1 MGGRVNERIRAAI
14 LVGTR
19 PEAIKMVP
27 IVQAMAADGENFE
40 PILVSTGQ
48 HREMLDQVL
57 ELFGIKPAHDL
68 GVMEDRQDLF
78 TLTTKA
84 LTGLRAVL
92 GGDAAQEGAA
102 GAGPPDLVLVQ
113 GDTTTSFVGALAAYY
128 LKIPVGHVEAGL
140 RTFDKRQPFPEE
152 VNRALITQIADLHF
166 APTEVSRQNLLD
178 SGVDDERIEVTGNTV
193 IDALVQVVTD
203 DYRFDAF
210 PDLGR
215 FLDDAGGAKI
225 VLVTAH
231 RRENWG
237 AGIES
242 IARSIRNVLSQE
254 PDTRFVFSTHL
265 NPIVREPV
273 VELLGD
279 EDRVILTPP
288 LPYDAFS
295 NLIARSYLLLSD
307 SGGVQEEAPSL
318 GKPVL
323 LLRRVTERPEGVDAG
338 TVRVVGTDREAV
350 AGEILR
356 LLRDDAAYGAMS
368 SIANPYGDGRAAE
381 RITAAILRRRDSL
394 RSYVTPP
401 LS

>member
-1 MGGRVNERIRAAI
+1 MKPIEVVV

-27 IVQAMAADGENFE
+27 VVQAMAAAPGDFR

-57 ELFGIKPAHDL
+57 DLFAVRPDHDL
-68 GVMEDRQDLF
+68 GIMEERQDLF
-78 TLTTKA
+78 TITTKA
-84 LTGLRAVL
+84 LLGLRDAL
-92 GGDAAQEGAA
+92 GTGARQEGGAA
-102 GAGPPDLVLVQ
+102 ERAADLVLVQ
-113 GDTTTSFVGALAAYY
+113 GDTTTSFAGALAAYY

-152 VNRALITQIADLHF
+152 VNRSLITQVADLHF
-166 APTEVSRQNLLD
+166 APTDVSRGNLL
-178 SGVDDERIEVTGNTV
+178 SAGVDPARIEVTGNTV
-193 IDALVQVVTD
+193 IDALLQVVD
-203 DYRFDAF
+203 DAYDFAEY
-210 PDLGR
+210 PDLRQFLADARTTGR
-215 FLDDAGGAKI
+215 QI

-242 IARSIRNVLSQE
+242 LARAIGSVLAARPE
-254 PDTRFVFSTHL
+254 TRFVFSTHL
-265 NPIVREPV
+265 NPVVREHV
-273 VELLGD
+273 VGLLGHD
-279 EDRVILTPP
+279 DRVLLTPP

-295 NLIARSYLLLSD
+295 NLMARCHLLLSD

-338 TVRVVGTDREAV
+338 TVRVVGTNEEVVV
-350 AGEILR
+350 AEVLR
-356 LLRDDAAYGAMS
+356 LLEDSSAYAAMA
-368 SIANPYGDGRAAE
+368 SIANPYGDGHAAE
-381 RITAAILRRRDSL
+381 RIAAAILRRRAEL
-394 RSYVTPP
+394 PGYVTPP
-401 LS
+401 PS

>member
-1 MGGRVNERIRAAI
+1 LTARPLEVVV

-27 IVQAMAADGENFE
+27 VVQAMAAAPGDFH
-40 PILVSTGQ
+40 PVLVSTGQ

-57 ELFGIKPAHDL
+57 DLFGIRPALDL
-68 GVMEDRQDLF
+68 GIMEARQDLF
-78 TLTTKA
+78 TITTKA
-84 LTGLRAVL
+84 LTGLREAL
-92 GGDAAQEGAA
+92 GADTLQEGGTGSPAA
-102 GAGPPDLVLVQ
+102 DLVLVQ
-113 GDTTTSFVGALAAYY
+113 GDTTTSFAGALAAYY

-140 RTFDKRQPFPEE
+140 RTYDKRQPFPEE

-166 APTEVSRQNLLD
+166 APTQVSRDNLLRA
-178 SGVDDERIEVTGNTV
+178 GVDASRIEVTGNTV
-193 IDALVQVVTD
+193 IDALLQVVD
-203 DYRFDAF
+203 DGYRFDAF
-210 PDLGR
+210 PELDA
-215 FLDDAGGAKI
+215 FLARATEDGTKV

-242 IARSIRNVLSQE
+242 LARAIEAVLARR
-254 PDTRFVFSTHL
+254 PGTRFVFSTHL
-265 NPIVREPV
+265 NPLVRDHV
-273 VELLGD
+273 LRLLGH

-295 NLIARSYLLLSD
+295 NLMARCHLLLSD

-338 TVRVVGTDREAV
+338 TVRVVGTDEGVVV
-350 AGEILR
+350 AEVLR
-356 LLRDDAAYGAMS
+356 LLHDEAAYAAMA
-368 SIANPYGDGRAAE
+368 SIANPYGDGRAAV
-381 RITAAILRRRDSL
+381 RITEAILRHRDAL
-394 RSYVTPP
+394 PSYVRPP